1 MAISLSI
8 HYFKSMKVAV
18 VIPSYKVKE
27 QILSVLKAI
36 PAEVDSILVV
46 DDACPIGSG
55 QWVESQNHDPR
66 VKVLYQQVNLG
77 VGGATLAGF
86 VAAKEKGAD
95 IVVKLDG
102 DGQMDPSLIPS
113 LIKPILDGK
122 ADFTKGNRFHS
133 PRMLEE
139 MPWIRMLGNAGLSF
153 LAKLTTGYWN
163 VMDPTNGF
171 LALHTCLLEMID
183 LEKVSKRYFFEND
196 LLFRLSLARAVVVD
210 VPMRAKYQDE
220 KSNLSVS
227 HSLVTFPGKFCVR
240 FWKRIFY
247 RYFLRDFNI
256 ASLLMVKGLVLLLGG
271 GVFGISHWIESV
283 NTGVVASSG
292 TVMLAALPVLVGA
305 QMLTFALLYDILMV
319 PKDPLHLY
327 WAEEK

>member
-1 MAISLSI
+1 
-8 HYFKSMKVAV
+8 MKVAV
-18 VIPSYKVKE
+18 VIPCYKVKD

-36 PAEVDSILVV
+36 PGAVDSIVVV
-46 DDACPIGSG
+46 DDACPLGSG
-55 QWVESQNHDPR
+55 QWVESQNKDPR
-66 VKVLYQQVNLG
+66 VKVVYQQVNLG

-86 VAAKEKGAD
+86 LAAKEKGAA

-113 LIKPILDGK
+113 LIKPILEGK

-171 LALHTCLLEMID
+171 LAMHTCLLEMID
-183 LEKVSKRYFFEND
+183 AEKVSKRYFFEND

-227 HSLVTFPGKFCVR
+227 HSLVTFPGKFFLR

-256 ASLLMVKGLVLLLGG
+256 ASLLMVKGLVFLVGG

-292 TVMLAALPVLVGA
+292 TVMLAALPILVGA

-327 WAEEK
+327 WSEEKS